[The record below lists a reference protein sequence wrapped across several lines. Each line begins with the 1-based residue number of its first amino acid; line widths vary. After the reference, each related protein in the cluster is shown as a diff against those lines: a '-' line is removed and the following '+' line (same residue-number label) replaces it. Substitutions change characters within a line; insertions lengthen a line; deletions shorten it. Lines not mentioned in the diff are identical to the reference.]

1 MNVTAMQ
8 RKSSG
13 TVAPTGSGNRAVAVS
28 AWEDMAVLTLDG
40 RGMICDCNRA
50 GENLFEYHRNALVWR
65 AISML
70 LPELAG
76 LALMESGQPN
86 ARLRFLCRIGHQ
98 FQAVTQNGERFAGAL
113 CLNLL
118 DSAGYGRLSL
128 IVCPNGN
135 SSAQRS
141 GAV

>member
-8 RKSSG
+8 RKSGG
-13 TVAPTGSGNRAVAVS
+13 TVTPNAGEESAVAVS
-28 AWEDMAVLTLDG
+28 ALEDMAVLTLDG

-50 GENLFEYHRNALVWR
+50 GENLFKYHRTALVWR

-76 LALMESGQPN
+76 VALMESGQPN
-86 ARLRFLCRIGHQ
+86 ARLRFLCRIGRQ
-98 FQAVTQNGERFAGAL
+98 FQAVTQDGESFASSL

-128 IVCPNGN
+128 IVSPAGDC
-135 SSAQRS
+135 A
-141 GAV
+141 

>member
-13 TVAPTGSGNRAVAVS
+13 TVAPIVSGERAVAVS
-28 AWEDMAVLTLDG
+28 ALEDMAVLTLDG

-50 GENLFEYHRNALVWR
+50 GENLFKYHRNALVWR

-76 LALMESGQPN
+76 VALMESGQPN

-98 FQAVTQNGERFAGAL
+98 FQAVAQDGESFTSAL

-128 IVCPNGN
+128 IVSPAGDC
-135 SSAQRS
+135 ALRS
-141 GAV
+141 EAF